1 MAESYALRRVSA
13 LLPFLRARSVCRV
26 LQVGVGE
33 VEVVSLLISE
43 GFEVTVLDPSHES
56 LAGVRKALEDKGL
69 RARLIEGPL
78 NELPVPRKPFD
89 FVLAFNTLYHSNRE
103 GLKRSIDSLLALLRE
118 EGFLY
123 ITLISTRHADYGK
136 GREVEPATF
145 SLNGVITHYCD
156 AADVVAFLG
165 DVKIIDL
172 RDEEQARAG
181 SFHWHVL
188 GCRKGL
194 SPSVNEEEQ
203 SPPHPLCLGK

>member
-13 LLPFLRARSVCRV
+13 LLPFLRARSVRRI
-26 LQVGVGE
+26 LQVGGG
-33 VEVVSLLISE
+33 EVVSLLVSE
-43 GFEVTVLDPSHES
+43 GFEVTVLEPSRES
-56 LAGVRKALEDKGL
+56 LTGLRKTLEDRGL

-89 FVLAFNTLYHSNRE
+89 FVLAFNTLYHSDYE
-103 GLKRSIDSLLALLRE
+103 GLKRSLDSLLALLRE
-118 EGFLY
+118 DGFLY

-172 RDEEQARAG
+172 RDEEQASPG

-188 GCRKGL
+188 GCRRDF
-194 SPSVNEEEQ
+194 SPSGNEEE
-203 SPPHPLCLGK
+203 

>member
-1 MAESYALRRVSA
+1 MTESYALRRVSA
-13 LLPFLRARSVCRV
+13 LLPFLRANAVRRI
-26 LQVGVGE
+26 LQVGGG
-33 VEVVSLLISE
+33 EVVSLLVSE
-43 GFEVTVLDPSHES
+43 GFEVTVLDPSKES

-69 RARLIEGPL
+69 RARLIEGLL

-103 GLKRSIDSLLALLRE
+103 GLKRSLDSLLAQLRE
-118 EGFLY
+118 EGFFY

-136 GREVEPATF
+136 GREIEPASL

-172 RDEEQARAG
+172 RDEEQASPG

-188 GCRKGL
+188 GCRRDF
-194 SPSVNEEEQ
+194 SPSGNEEE
-203 SPPHPLCLGK
+203 